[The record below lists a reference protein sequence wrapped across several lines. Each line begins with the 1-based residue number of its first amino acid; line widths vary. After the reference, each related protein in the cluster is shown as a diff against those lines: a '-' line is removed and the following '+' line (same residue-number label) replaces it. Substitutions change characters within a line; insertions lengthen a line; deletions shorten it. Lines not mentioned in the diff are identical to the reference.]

1 MNELHTRCPDVFPEW
16 LRTLAADAILASDAG
31 HCADVTAQLLSNL
44 LKGKFRVC
52 RNE

>member
-1 MNELHTRCPDVFPEW
+1 MGLVLQLGNVVYIQW
-16 LRTLAADAILASDAG
+16 RTLAADAILASDAG